1 MAKPNVWM
9 SVSDLMTG
17 LMVIFL
23 FITVSYMS
31 QMRKNQRVLDDYV
44 ETKNQLHDTLSSRF
58 QGDTTIMIGKDLSM
72 KFTQATTLFETAKAD
87 IRPEFQQILDN
98 ILPRYFDILLNSDFR
113 DKIVEV
119 RVEGHTDDV
128 PFPQKN
134 EDPYIANIMLSQER
148 ALEIVKYI
156 RSMSYYNNLTKE
168 DQDQL
173 QFWLTANGLSFGKAI
188 DKNGEYTF
196 ISKYKI
202 DRAKSRRVEFRIVT
216 SGEELL
222 VDFVN
227 KNENSLT
234 K

>member
-31 QMRKNQRVLDDYV
+31 QIRKNQKVLDDYV
-44 ETKNQLHDTLSSRF
+44 ETKNNLHDSLASKF
-58 QGDTTIMIGKDLSM
+58 QNDTSVVQIGKDLSM
-72 KFTQATTLFETAKAD
+72 KFTQATTLFESARAD
-87 IRPEFQQILDN
+87 IRPAFQSTLDT
-98 ILPRYFDILLNSDFR
+98 ILPRYFDILLNSEFR

-119 RVEGHTDDV
+119 RVEGHTDDIRYDTKH
-128 PFPQKN
+128 P
-134 EDPYIANIMLSQER
+134 DPYIANIMLSQER

-156 RSMSYYNNLTKE
+156 RKMDYYKNLSTNDKE
-168 DQDQL
+168 QL
-173 QFWLTANGLSFGKAI
+173 QFWLTANGLSYGKAI
-188 DKNGEYTF
+188 DKDGEYIF
-196 ISKYKI
+196 NSKHKI
-202 DRAKSRRVEFRIVT
+202 DREHSRRVEFRIVT

-227 KNENSLT
+227 KNDR
-234 K
+234 

>member
-1 MAKPNVWM
+1 M

-44 ETKNQLHDTLSSRF
+44 ETKNQLHDSLSSRF
-58 QGDTTIMIGKDLSM
+58 QGDKTVEIGKDLSM
-72 KFTQATTLFETAKAD
+72 KFTQATTLFEPAKAD
-87 IRPEFQQILDN
+87 ISYDFKVTLSN

-128 PFPQKN
+128 PFPQR
-134 EDPYIANIMLSQER
+134 DQDSYIANIMLSQER

-156 RSMSYYNNLTKE
+156 RKMSYYKNLSKE
-168 DQDQL
+168 DQKQL
-173 QFWLTANGLSFGKAI
+173 QFWLTANGLSYGKAI
-188 DKNGEYTF
+188 DSNGEYTF
-196 ISKYKI
+196 YSDKPIN
-202 DRAKSRRVEFRIVT
+202 RTKSRRVEFRIVT